1 MTEIQR
7 ESTDREYPRQP
18 TLPVERSLSGSFGP
32 DVGNIR
38 ELFRKK

>member
-7 ESTDREYPRQP
+7 ESTGREDPRQASAHF
-18 TLPVERSLSGSFGP
+18 ERSLSGSFGP

-38 ELFRKK
+38 